1 MSTTE
6 SDPGQTKT
14 QETTPAIRRGSG
26 PEADGG
32 RTPQALWAHLR
43 HELRTPLNAIIGYSE
58 MLLGDADDLGLADY
72 VSDLK
77 QILSAGQ
84 QLLEIIND
92 LLDPNQVASG
102 DVVFNL
108 ESLVA
113 NLHYKVR
120 IPLNSVIGFSE
131 ILLENATDQKLVD
144 LIADLKKIHS
154 AAELFL
160 SRVNEIVDFA
170 KIDAGLKASGPEVF
184 DRSSL
189 IYSALTSLRESAQD
203 SAAVT
208 GSESGSILVVDD
220 NAINRDL
227 LSRYLERQGHTVQ
240 VADNGHQALE
250 MIATGGFDLV
260 LLDILMPELNGYQ
273 VLQHLKQSETW
284 RDLPVIMIS
293 ALDEMDSAVR
303 CIELGAEDYLP
314 KPFNPVLLRA
324 RVQACLEKKR
334 LRDLKVAQQQK
345 LLELNA
351 ALELRNRFIRQTF
364 GSYLSDEIVDVIL
377 KKGGLKIEGEKRRA
391 TILLADL
398 RGFTSLS
405 ERLPAED
412 VVAMLNIYLETMTKI
427 IQKYQGTIDEFIG
440 DGILVIFGA
449 PILRPDD
456 PQRAVACAV
465 EMQLAMASVND
476 RNRLAGYPEV
486 ALGIGIN
493 TGEVVMGNIG
503 SKKRIKYAVVG
514 RAGQPHGPH

>member
-6 SDPGQTKT
+6 SDPGQTET

-72 VSDLK
+72 VSDLN

-113 NLHYKVR
+113 NLHYRVR

-170 KIDAGLKASGPEVF
+170 KIDAGLKASGPEVL

-189 IYSALTSLRESAQD
+189 IYSALTSLRELAQD

-220 NAINRDL
+220 NEINRDL

-260 LLDILMPELNGYQ
+260 LLDILMP
-273 VLQHLKQSETW
+273 
-284 RDLPVIMIS
+284 
-293 ALDEMDSAVR
+293 
-303 CIELGAEDYLP
+303 
-314 KPFNPVLLRA
+314 
-324 RVQACLEKKR
+324 
-334 LRDLKVAQQQK
+334 
-345 LLELNA
+345 
-351 ALELRNRFIRQTF
+351 
-364 GSYLSDEIVDVIL
+364 
-377 KKGGLKIEGEKRRA
+377 
-391 TILLADL
+391 
-398 RGFTSLS
+398 
-405 ERLPAED
+405 
-412 VVAMLNIYLETMTKI
+412 
-427 IQKYQGTIDEFIG
+427 
-440 DGILVIFGA
+440 
-449 PILRPDD
+449 
-456 PQRAVACAV
+456 
-465 EMQLAMASVND
+465 
-476 RNRLAGYPEV
+476 
-486 ALGIGIN
+486 
-493 TGEVVMGNIG
+493 
-503 SKKRIKYAVVG
+503 
-514 RAGQPHGPH
+514 